1 MSNRVLIAVVVA
13 VVALAAPWVVYPVFL
28 MKALCF
34 ALFACAFNL
43 LLGYAG
49 LMSFGHAMFFG
60 MAAYFYGHT
69 VKVWGWPTE
78 FGLLT
83 GVLGAAALGLV
94 TGALAIRRQGIYF
107 AMITLAF
114 AQMIYFLCVQM
125 PFTGGE
131 DGLQG
136 IPRKPLFFGLIPT
149 ENDYGMYYVV
159 LAIFLFGYGAIY
171 RFIHSP
177 FGQVLKAIRDNE
189 QRAVSLGYEADR
201 YKLLAFVLS
210 AARRRPGRRHQG
222 DGRAFRDADR
232 RERRHLGRGRADGA
246 DRRPRHDHRSGD
258 RRLRRHRHAGLSRL
272 RGPARAGD
280 PGLHLRGHRARRPP
294 RPGRR
299 VQRLVE
305 GATQGRLTLLP
316 ERGRPAR
323 S

>member
-60 MAAYFYGHT
+60 MAAYFFGHA
-69 VKVWGWPTE
+69 VKVWGWPME
-78 FGLLT
+78 LGLLA

-114 AQMIYFLCVQM
+114 AQMVYFLCVQM

-136 IPRKPLFFGLIPT
+136 IPRKPLLGLIPT
-149 ENDYGMYYVV
+149 ENDYAHV
-159 LAIFLFGYGAIY
+159 L
-171 RFIHSP
+171 R
-177 FGQVLKAIRDNE
+177 
-189 QRAVSLGYEADR
+189 RA
-201 YKLLAFVLS
+201 
-210 AARRRPGRRHQG
+210 G
-222 DGRAFRDADR
+222 D
-232 RERRHLGRGRADGA
+232 L
-246 DRRPRHDHRSGD
+246 PV
-258 RRLRRHRHAGLSRL
+258 RLRRDLPLHPFAVRPGAEGDPRQRAARGVAGL
-272 RGPARAGD
+272 
-280 PGLHLRGHRARRPP
+280 
-294 RPGRR
+294 
-299 VQRLVE
+299 
-305 GATQGRLTLLP
+305 
-316 ERGRPAR
+316 RGRPLQAAGLR
-323 S
+323 AVGRASPAWPAPPRRWSCISRR